1 MNLLNRVCHNLCR
14 ADVDLELHMM
24 WQPGWYDVYT
34 TKRLT
39 HQTDCATYCTNLY
52 HYLELLREVAQLDSR
67 YSE

>member
-1 MNLLNRVCHNLCR
+1 MNLIERALFNLTR
-14 ADVDLELHMM
+14 AEVDQELHMM

-34 TKRLT
+34 TLRLT

-52 HYLELLREVAQLDSR
+52 HSLELLREVAQLESQ

>member
-14 ADVDLELHMM
+14 ADVDPELHMM